1 MKLRE
6 TFVSLFLVSLCVL
19 AFGCGRDFST
29 PTMATAQAQ
38 TTTEQAVPVTVAD
51 VKRRALTETVKVV
64 GTLVA
69 ERKVKV
75 AAEIGGRVV
84 SVAVDEGEKVGAGQV
99 VVRLFDRD
107 ARMRVA
113 AAEAELRTA
122 KQRVG
127 SADADVEIVST
138 DTRLTESQAAEQLRV
153 AQARL
158 EQAKNDVK
166 LTEEKVEGD
175 VALAK
180 ANLAAAAAKLKLLK
194 AGARPQDIEYAK
206 AQVDGA
212 KTSVAS
218 AELAAQRA
226 QRVAQRKR
234 GLADRGFLPV
244 QDAENAE
251 NDYEQAKAG
260 VLYAQTQL
268 RALEQAL
275 KLLEAGARPEEIE
288 QTQAEVQAAQES
300 VRAAEKN
307 RGLIAQKKQEVAS
320 AEAEVRRAQKTL
332 DAAKHGGARVRKTQQ
347 DVQVVRS
354 SVSLAE
360 ANLRMANEE
369 LKKTVIRSPI
379 SGTVTARHVQPGETV
394 MAGQPLLEIV
404 DHNSLYLEATV
415 SDRDVLKIGVGQ
427 RMTIQI
433 EALKGRTFEGLVQEI
448 LPPADSTGRNFRVK
462 IALPRKESLLHVGM
476 LATGTIAIE
485 PRSDAL
491 TVPVAALLA
500 DAPGAT
506 EGEVFVIENN
516 TARKRQVILGA
527 RIGEIVEV
535 RGGLSEGDKVVI
547 EGQPMLKDGRR
558 VQIK

>member
-1 MKLRE
+1 
-6 TFVSLFLVSLCVL
+6 
-19 AFGCGRDFST
+19 
-29 PTMATAQAQ
+29 MATAQAQ
-38 TTTEQAVPVTVAD
+38 TTTEQAVPVVVAD

-75 AAEIGGRVV
+75 AAEISGRVV

-99 VVRLFDRD
+99 VVSLFDRD

-127 SADADVEIVST
+127 SADADVEIVSA
-138 DTRLTESQAAEQLRV
+138 DTSLTESQAAEQLRV

-180 ANLAAAAAKLKLLK
+180 ANLAASQAKLKLLK

-212 KTSVAS
+212 KTGVTS

-307 RGLIAQKKQEVAS
+307 RGLIAQKKQEVSA
-320 AEAEVRRAQKTL
+320 AEAEVSRAQKTL
-332 DAAKHGGARVRKTQQ
+332 DAAKRGGARVRKTQQ

-379 SGTVTARHVQPGETV
+379 SGAVAARHVQPGETV

-415 SDRDVLKIGVGQ
+415 SDRDVLKIAVGQ
-427 RMTIQI
+427 RMDIQF
-433 EALKGRTFEGLVQEI
+433 EALKGRIFEGLAQEI

-462 IALPRKESLLHVGM
+462 ILLTRKESLLHVGM
-476 LATGTIAIE
+476 LATGTIAVE

-491 TVPVAALLA
+491 TVPVSALLA
-500 DAPGAT
+500 DTPGAT
-506 EGEVFVIENN
+506 EGEVFVVENN

-527 RIGEIVEV
+527 RIGEIVEA
-535 RGGLSEGDKVVI
+535 RGGLSEGEQVVI

-558 VQIK
+558 VRAQ